1 MPVKLNMEYGVARI
15 STGKQNIERQV
26 RNILAKYPNAK
37 IIKETYTGT
46 KLEGRKEFEN
56 LLKIIKEGDTLIFDS
71 VSRMSRNSEEGCN
84 LYEELFN
91 KGINLIF
98 LKESYINT
106 DVYRKALDNQINI
119 ALNTGDKATDE
130 LMQTII
136 SALNKYTIALAKEQV
151 KKAFDQAEKEVQDL
165 KQRTREGI
173 LTAKLHGKQ
182 IGIKKGTKL
191 TTKKEKEAKEV
202 ILKHSKSFN
211 GTLNDTECRKLAGVS
226 RNSYYKYKKELT
238 AEIRGIAAK

>member
-1 MPVKLNMEYGVARI
+1 MLYGIGRI

-26 RNILAKYPNAK
+26 RNILAKYPNAR

-56 LLKIIKEGDTLIFDS
+56 LLKILKKGDTLVFDS

-84 LYEELFN
+84 LYEDLFN

-98 LKESYINT
+98 LKEEYINT
-106 DVYRKALDNQINI
+106 EVYRKALEHQINI
-119 ALNTGDKATDE
+119 ELNTGNKATDE

-136 SALNKYTIALAKEQV
+136 SALNKYTLALAKEQI

-165 KQRTREGI
+165 HQRTKEGI
-173 LTAKLHGKQ
+173 ITARLEGKQ
-182 IGIKKGTKL
+182 IGQIKGTKL
-191 TTKKEKEAKEV
+191 TTKKKKEAKPL
-202 ILKHSKSFN
+202 IIKYSKDFD
-211 GTLNDTECRKLAGVS
+211 GTLSDVECIKLIGIS
-226 RNSYYKYKKELT
+226 RNSYYTYKKELKEMV
-238 AEIRGIAAK
+238 A

>member
-1 MPVKLNMEYGVARI
+1 MENNLYGVARI

-26 RNILAKYPNAK
+26 RNIQAKYPIAK

-56 LLKIIKEGDTLIFDS
+56 LLKILKTGDTLVFDS
-71 VSRMSRNSEEGCN
+71 VSRMSRNSEEGCQ

-106 DVYRKALDNQINI
+106 EIYRKALDNQIKI
-119 ALNTGDKATDE
+119 ELNTGNQATDE

-136 SALNKYTIALAKEQV
+136 QALNKYTIALAKEQI
-151 KKAFDQAEKEVQDL
+151 KKAFDQSEKEVKDL
-165 KQRTREGI
+165 HTRTSEGI
-173 LTAKLHGKQ
+173 LTAKLNGKQ
-182 IGIKKGTKL
+182 IGQKKGVKL
-191 TTKKEKEAKEV
+191 TTKKSVEAKALIIKYSKDFDGVLSDKEV
-202 ILKHSKSFN
+202 I
-211 GTLNDTECRKLAGVS
+211 KLIDVS
-226 RNSYYKYKKELT
+226 RNSYYKYKSALKE
-238 AEIRGIAAK
+238 IV

>member
-46 KLEGRKEFEN
+46 KLEGRKEFES

-226 RNSYYKYKKELT
+226 RNSYYKYKSELK
-238 AEIRGIAAK
+238 AEVEKIVA

>member
-1 MPVKLNMEYGVARI
+1 MLYGVGRI

-26 RNILAKYPNAK
+26 RNILTKYPNAR

-56 LLKIIKEGDTLIFDS
+56 LLKILKEGDTLVFDS

-91 KGINLIF
+91 KGINIIF
-98 LKESYINT
+98 LKEEYINT
-106 DVYRKALDNQINI
+106 EVYRKALENQINI
-119 ALNTGDKATDE
+119 ELSTGNKATDE

-136 SALNKYTIALAKEQV
+136 SALNKYTLALAKEQI

-165 KQRTREGI
+165 HQRTKEGI
-173 LTAKLHGKQ
+173 ITAKLEGKQ
-182 IGIKKGTKL
+182 IGQAKGTNL
-191 TTKKEKEAKEV
+191 ITKKEKQAKPL
-202 ILKHSKSFN
+202 IIKYSKDFD
-211 GTLNDTECRKLAGVS
+211 GTLSDVECIKLIGIS
-226 RNSYYKYKKELT
+226 RNSYYLYKREL
-238 AEIRGIAAK
+238 RGMVA